1 MNEILTNEEIDTLL
15 DMFRAEGGDLD
26 IDVKSAPFTVAPDP
40 KVGLVSAVDLLKP
53 NRVSRTQIRALE
65 RYFEAASKGMTAS
78 IGDRLR
84 MDVVC
89 DCVATEQ
96 MRFQSWIEQ
105 LTGPMA
111 IFTLRMPPFETPVLL
126 SANTSL
132 LYGAVDRILGGS
144 GRIERVPSD
153 FTQAEYTVADAFLAP
168 CLDRI
173 CESLAEVVQLSW
185 QIEARFT
192 NPSMAQVIASQDVV
206 VCAHFQISGE
216 SLIGDLRLAIPF
228 QAVEPYL
235 RELGDGPGSP
245 RVEPGKALDTIS
257 ANLRDSTV
265 DLQVKLGETS
275 IPLRQLLALRVGD
288 VVTLRTPFGAPLEA
302 PVQGRVK
309 FLGQVGTIGRRLA
322 FRVGEVMAS

>member
-26 IDVKSAPFTVAPDP
+26 IDVKSAPFAVAPTPD
-40 KVGLVSAVDLLKP
+40 VGLVSAVDLLKP
-53 NRVSRTQIRALE
+53 NRVSRAQIRALE

-96 MRFQSWIEQ
+96 MRFQNWVEQ
-105 LTGPMA
+105 LTGPVA
-111 IFTLRMPPFETPVLL
+111 IFTLRMPPLETPVVM

-132 LYGAVDRILGGS
+132 LYGAVDRILGGT
-144 GRIERVPSD
+144 GRVERVPTD

-173 CESLAEVVQLSW
+173 CENLAEVVPLSW
-185 QIEARFT
+185 QVEARHT
-192 NPSMAQVIASQDVV
+192 NPSMAQVMAGQDVV

-216 SLIGDLRLAIPF
+216 SLIGDLRLAF
-228 QAVEPYL
+228 GYQAIEPYL
-235 RELGDGPGSP
+235 RELGDGPGQP
-245 RVEPGKALDTIS
+245 RVEPGKARDTIE
-257 ANLRDSTV
+257 ANLLDSAV
-265 DLQVKLGETS
+265 DMHVSLGETT

-288 VVTLRTPFGAPLEA
+288 VVALRTPFGAPLEA

-309 FLGQVGTIGRRLA
+309 FMGQVGTIGRRLA
-322 FRVGEVMAS
+322 FRIGEVLAS